1 MIKGEKTINEKKK
14 NGIYIIIGITMVVL
28 YAVIGLQDYRLGQL
42 REECE
47 RYRIELQSAENRQR
61 DLTDTINRCIDI
73 NNRAAELYSSTAT
86 TIGELKIQLREAREI
101 YEDMEKLLYS
111 FNNDSSSNNNYNSGN
126 D

>member
-1 MIKGEKTINEKKK
+1 MTNGEKTINEKK
-14 NGIYIIIGITMVVL
+14 NGIYIVISVILVLLCATIGVQV
-28 YAVIGLQDYRLGQL
+28 YRLGQL
-42 REECE
+42 RKECE
-47 RYRIELQSAENRQR
+47 HYRIELQSAENRQR

-86 TIGELKIQLREAREI
+86 TIGELKSQLREAREI

-111 FNNDSSSNNNYNSGN
+111 FYNDSSSNNSYNSGN

>member
-1 MIKGEKTINEKKK
+1 MTNGEIIINEKK
-14 NGIYIIIGITMVVL
+14 NGIYIVISVILVLLCTTIGVQV
-28 YAVIGLQDYRLGQL
+28 YRLGQL
-42 REECE
+42 RKECE

-73 NNRAAELYSSTAT
+73 NNRAAELYNSTAT
-86 TIGELKIQLREAREI
+86 TIGELKSQLREARKI

-111 FNNDSSSNNNYNSGN
+111 FYNNSDSNNGNNSGN

>member
-1 MIKGEKTINEKKK
+1 MINGEKIINEKK
-14 NGIYIIIGITMVVL
+14 NGIYTIISVILVL
-28 YAVIGLQDYRLGQL
+28 LCATIGLQAHKLGQL
-42 REECE
+42 RAECE
-47 RYRIELQSAENRQR
+47 QYRIELQSAENRQR

-86 TIGELKIQLREAREI
+86 TIGELKSQLREARKI

-111 FNNDSSSNNNYNSGN
+111 FYNNSDSDNSYNSGN